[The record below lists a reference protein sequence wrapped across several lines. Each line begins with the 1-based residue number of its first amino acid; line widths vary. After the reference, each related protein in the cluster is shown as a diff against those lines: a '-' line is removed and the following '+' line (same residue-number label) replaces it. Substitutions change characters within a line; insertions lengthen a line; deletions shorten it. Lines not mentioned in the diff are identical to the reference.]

1 MKIAIIGH
9 GNVGGALARRWAQAG
24 HLCVI
29 GARDPKSDKV
39 INLIQ
44 GNNGVSAT
52 EVKRC
57 VRGAGAILI
66 ATPPGAI
73 PGIAQEIG
81 DVSNSIIIDATN
93 SVGSRAS
100 SSVSKSGDF
109 DERNSYEALKALTN
123 AKSVVK
129 CFNTTGFENMENPDY
144 DGVKADMFLAGGNK
158 EAKALAEQLAKDAGF
173 GEVYDFGGDDKVP
186 LIESFAMAWI
196 NLAIMQKYGRGMAF
210 KVLRR

>member
-9 GNVGGALARRWAQAG
+9 GNVGGALASRWAQAG

-39 INLIQ
+39 IDLIQ

-52 EVKRC
+52 EVKHC
-57 VRGAGAILI
+57 VRGAGAILV
-66 ATPPGAI
+66 ATPPDAI
-73 PGIAQEIG
+73 PGIAEEIG

-93 SVGSRAS
+93 SMG
-100 SSVSKSGDF
+100 KKPKGYD
-109 DERNSYEALKALTN
+109 NGYEALKALTN

-144 DGVKADMFLAGGNK
+144 DGVKADMFMAGGNK
-158 EAKALAEQLAKDAGF
+158 EAKALAEQLAKDIGF

>member
-1 MKIAIIGH
+1 M
-9 GNVGGALARRWAQAG
+9 
-24 HLCVI
+24 
-29 GARDPKSDKV
+29 
-39 INLIQ
+39 
-44 GNNGVSAT
+44 
-52 EVKRC
+52 
-57 VRGAGAILI
+57 
-66 ATPPGAI
+66 ATPPDAI
-73 PGIAQEIG
+73 PGIAEVIG

-93 SVGSRAS
+93 SVFKKPEGYDN
-100 SSVSKSGDF
+100 GL
-109 DERNSYEALKALTN
+109 EAFKALTN

-144 DGVKADMFLAGGNK
+144 DGEKADMFLAGGNK

-173 GEVYDFGGDDKVP
+173 GEVYDFGGDDKVA

>member
-9 GNVGGALARRWAQAG
+9 GNVGGALARRWARAG
-24 HLCVI
+24 YLCII

-44 GNNGVSAT
+44 GINGVSAT
-52 EVKRC
+52 TVKEC

-66 ATPPGAI
+66 ATPPDAI
-73 PGIAQEIG
+73 PGIAEQIG
-81 DVSNSIIIDATN
+81 DVSHSVIIDASN
-93 SVGSRAS
+93 
-100 SSVSKSGDF
+100 SVSKKPEGF
-109 DERNSYEALKALTN
+109 ENGYEALKALTN

-129 CFNTTGFENMENPDY
+129 CFNTTGFENMKNPDF

-186 LIESFAMAWI
+186 LIESFALAWI
-196 NLAIMQKYGRGMAF
+196 NLAIMQKYGRDIAF

>member
-1 MKIAIIGH
+1 MKIAIISH
-9 GNVGGALARRWAQAG
+9 GNVGGALAKRWAQAG

-29 GARDPKSDKV
+29 GARDPRSDKV

-52 EVKRC
+52 EVKHC
-57 VRGAGAILI
+57 VRGAGAILF
-66 ATPPGAI
+66 ATPPDAI
-73 PGIAQEIG
+73 PGIAEEIG

-93 SVGSRAS
+93 SVG
-100 SSVSKSGDF
+100 KKPKGYD
-109 DERNSYEALKALTN
+109 NGYEALKALTN

-144 DGVKADMFLAGGNK
+144 DGVKADMFMAGGNK
-158 EAKALAEQLAKDAGF
+158 EAKALAEQLAKDIGF

-186 LIESFAMAWI
+186 LIESFAIAWI

>member
-9 GNVGGALARRWAQAG
+9 GNVGGALASRWAQAG

-39 INLIQ
+39 IDLIQ
-44 GNNGVSAT
+44 GANGVSAT
-52 EVKRC
+52 EVKHC
-57 VRGAGAILI
+57 VRGAGAILV
-66 ATPPGAI
+66 ATPPDAI
-73 PGIAQEIG
+73 PGIAEEIG

-93 SVGSRAS
+93 SVG
-100 SSVSKSGDF
+100 KKPKGYD
-109 DERNSYEALKALTN
+109 NGYEALKALTN
-123 AKSVVK
+123 ARSVVK

-144 DGVKADMFLAGGNK
+144 DGVKADMFMAGGNK
-158 EAKALAEQLAKDAGF
+158 EAKALAEQLAKDIGF